1 MAYVPVPKDLSKI
14 KTKVMFN
21 LTKRQ
26 LVCFSIAAVIGI
38 PTYIFTKESLGTST
52 ASMLMVTAMLP
63 FFFVAM
69 YEKDG
74 LTVEQM
80 LYYFIR
86 HKFLLPGVRPYQSE
100 NLYEKIL
107 EQIKIDEEVAY
118 LERKARGE
126 IPDKKEK
133 KKK

>member
-1 MAYVPVPKDLSKI
+1 MAYVPVPKDLSKV

-26 LVCFSIAAVIGI
+26 LICFSLAAIAGI
-38 PTYIFTKESLGTST
+38 PIYFLTKDSVGTST
-52 ASMLMVTAMLP
+52 ASMLMITVMLP

-80 LYYFIR
+80 FYYFIR
-86 HKFLLPGVRPYQSE
+86 HKFLLPGVRPYQTE

-118 LERKARGE
+118 LESKARGE
-126 IPDKKEK
+126 KTAK
-133 KKK
+133 KKKKQS

>member
-1 MAYVPVPKDLSKI
+1 MAYVPVPKDLSKV
-14 KTKVMFN
+14 KTKVMFK

-26 LVCFSIAAVIGI
+26 LICFSLAALAGV
-38 PTYIFTKESLGTST
+38 PTYFFTKDSLGTST
-52 ASMLMVTAMLP
+52 ASMLMITMMLP
-63 FFFVAM
+63 FFFVAL

-86 HKFLLPGVRPYQSE
+86 HKFLLPGVRPYCSE

-107 EQIKIDEEVAY
+107 EQNKIDEEVAY

-126 IPDKKEK
+126 VSVKEEK
-133 KKK
+133 T

>member
-1 MAYVPVPKDLSKI
+1 MAYVPVPKDLSKV

-26 LVCFSIAAVIGI
+26 LVCFSLAAIAGI
-38 PTYIFTKESLGTST
+38 PMYFLTKDSLGTST
-52 ASMLMVTAMLP
+52 ASMLMITAMLP

-86 HKFLLPGVRPYQSE
+86 HKLLLPGVRPYQSE

-118 LERKARGE
+118 LENKARGE
-126 IPDKKEK
+126 ISVKKQEK
-133 KKK
+133 KS